1 MKTRIRLYYHKT
13 DGGAEYLFDTFIP
26 WKHNGKSGKEGRITS
41 DTKICVRL
49 DGQPEIYGPI
59 VSERA
64 ELLDALKKAT
74 RELEWLDRNALI
86 KSRAGGDY
94 IEVEHLPKFRALI
107 ASIEGV

>member
-1 MKTRIRLYYHKT
+1 MKTLVLDHQSA
-13 DGGAEYLFDTFIP
+13 AELLANRKVAYTCEVCNEHWSAASPNFAESHL
-26 WKHNGKSGKEGRITS
+26 SS
-41 DTKICVRL
+41 DSHRNNQIK
-49 DGQPEIYGPI
+49 Q
-59 VSERA
+59 ERA

-94 IEVEHLPKFRALI
+94 IEVEHLPEFRALI